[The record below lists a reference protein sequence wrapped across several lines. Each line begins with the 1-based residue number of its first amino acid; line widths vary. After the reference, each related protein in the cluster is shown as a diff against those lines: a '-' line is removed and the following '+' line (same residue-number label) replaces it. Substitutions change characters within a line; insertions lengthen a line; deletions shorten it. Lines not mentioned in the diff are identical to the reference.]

1 MTGNMTALLNPAQ
14 MGRVAVL
21 MGGESAE
28 REISL
33 RSGHGVLQA
42 LQRSGVDAFA
52 FDPATRGLHELIN
65 EGVDRVF
72 LALHGRFGE
81 DGTVQGA
88 LEWLKIP
95 YTGSGVMASAIA
107 MDKAMTKRIWSS
119 FDIPTPRFAQVD
131 AHTDLHQLVRDL
143 GLPIAIKPSREGSSI
158 GFTKVIAE
166 DQLKAAI
173 AHALEFDAHVIAESF
188 ITGREFTCALLDTE
202 APGLPTAL
210 PVIEIVAPQGNYD
223 FQNKYFGDATK
234 YLCPAP
240 LDAKTTALMQS
251 LSVQAYQRLGCEG
264 WARVD
269 VLWNGTDQPML
280 LEINTTPGM
289 TDHSL
294 VPMAAAQMGLNYQDL
309 VLRILSGARL
319 KMGAEK

>member
-1 MTGNMTALLNPAQ
+1 MRLDASILSPTAL
-14 MGRVAVL
+14 GRVAVL

-33 RSGHGVLQA
+33 RSGNGILQA

-52 FDPATRGLHELIN
+52 FDPAQRSLSALVEEH
-65 EGVDRVF
+65 VDRVF

-107 MDKAMTKRIWSS
+107 MDKAITKRIWSTHG
-119 FDIPTPRFAQVD
+119 IPTPRFSQLD
-131 AHTDLHQLVRDL
+131 ASFNADELIKDL
-143 GLPIAIKPSREGSSI
+143 GLPLAIKPSREGSSI
-158 GFTKVIAE
+158 GFSKVVSKDQLQAAFSQARQFDPEVIAE
-166 DQLKAAI
+166 
-173 AHALEFDAHVIAESF
+173 EFVS
-188 ITGREFTCALLDTE
+188 GREFTCALLDLDK
-202 APGLPTAL
+202 PGQATAL
-210 PVIEIVAPQGNYD
+210 PVIEIVAPEGNYD

-234 YLCPAP
+234 YVCPAV
-240 LDAKTTALMQS
+240 LDSSVASLIQS
-251 LSVQAYQRLGCEG
+251 LSIRAYQSLGCEG

-269 VLWNGTDQPML
+269 ILWNGKDSPVL

-294 VPMAAAQMGLNYQDL
+294 VPMAAAQAGLSYDAL

-319 KMGAEK
+319 KMGANP